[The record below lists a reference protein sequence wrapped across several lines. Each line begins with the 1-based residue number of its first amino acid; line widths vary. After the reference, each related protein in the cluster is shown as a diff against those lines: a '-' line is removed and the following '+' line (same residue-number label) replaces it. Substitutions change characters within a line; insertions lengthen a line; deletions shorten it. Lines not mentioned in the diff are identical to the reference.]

1 MNRCN
6 ISFAISRVEDCLEL
20 NFKYIDYQTLAHLSY
35 SSCVC
40 LTSVRAARAQH
51 FLSVRVLISDSIHGC
66 LCSGSSGSV
75 RYDSL
80 SPGTYTLRIVARAAN
95 GEREIERRKIYI
107 GRYGMEAP

>member
-20 NFKYIDYQTLAHLSY
+20 NFKYVDYQTLAHLSY

-51 FLSVRVLISDSIHGC
+51 FLSVRVLISDSTCNINVIM
-66 LCSGSSGSV
+66 SSVQFLS
-75 RYDSL
+75 SL
-80 SPGTYTLRIVARAAN
+80 VPSHYKLYGDEIVADTFIWLFAVL
-95 GEREIERRKIYI
+95 
-107 GRYGMEAP
+107 

>member
-40 LTSVRAARAQH
+40 LTSVHAARAQR
-51 FLSVRVLISDSIHGC
+51 FLSVRVLISDS
-66 LCSGSSGSV
+66 SSYVYG
-75 RYDSL
+75 DF
-80 SPGTYTLRIVARAAN
+80 SPILGEAATISEHLEQHIV
-95 GEREIERRKIYI
+95 
-107 GRYGMEAP
+107 